1 MCEYWHTVRTV
12 LTPSPDGVVISPVR
26 APRSTGEPAT
36 PLGILCASNGN
47 PEPCPGSWFGGSLLL
62 VDFAGLGCEWA
73 GSGTADDPS
82 DGSAPTGSTSGRH
95 AAASTT
101 SSAAAP
107 TSTVFRARG
116 DRMVLL
122 RGYGV
127 TCRPAARVRRRA
139 CANHTSR
146 RSRRSRESRC

>member
-1 MCEYWHTVRTV
+1 MCEYWHTVRKA
-12 LTPSPDGVVISPVR
+12 LTPSPDGVGIPPVR
-26 APRSTGEPAT
+26 EKRATGEAAR

-62 VDFAGLGCEWA
+62 LDFAGLGCEWA

-116 DRMVLL
+116 GRMVPLKGVPGYLSACSPSPAPGML
-122 RGYGV
+122 R
-127 TCRPAARVRRRA
+127 P
-139 CANHTSR
+139 
-146 RSRRSRESRC
+146 